1 MNSTGMKTLVQCDF
15 DNTIAESDV
24 SFMLLDAFADGDW
37 RQILEE
43 YRERKIPV
51 GVFSQRTFAMIKADE
66 KTMLDY
72 LFAGDRVKIRPG
84 FRELLDLCSKKGFA
98 FVIVS
103 NGLQFYIEAILK
115 RIGARGIEVF
125 AAHTGFSSDGLR
137 ITYFGPDGQQMVDNF
152 KRTYVEMYLNQ
163 DYRVIYIGD
172 GYSDIAPASLTDR
185 VFARDDLLAHC
196 REQNLKCTSFNDLND
211 VVNGLESIP
220 SD

>member
-15 DNTIAESDV
+15 DNTIAGLDV

-37 RQILEE
+37 RQILQE
-43 YRERKIPV
+43 YQERRIPV

-84 FRELLDLCSKKGFA
+84 FKELLDLCSRKGFA

-103 NGLQFYIEAILK
+103 NGLRFYIEAILK
-115 RIGARGIEVF
+115 RIGVRGIEVF
-125 AAHTGFSSDGLR
+125 AAHTEFKPDGLG
-137 ITYFGPDGQQMVDNF
+137 ITYIGPEGQPVLDNF
-152 KRTYVEMYLNQ
+152 KQLYVERHKNQ
-163 DYRVIYIGD
+163 GYRVIYIGD
-172 GYSDIAPASLTDR
+172 GYSDIAPASLTDQ

-196 REQNLKCTSFNDLND
+196 RENNLKCTSFNDLND
-211 VVNGLESIP
+211 VVRGLESIP